1 MERPVLKGLADSWWT
16 FAVRG
21 VIALLFGIGALS
33 YPALTVFVLVI
44 FFGIF
49 VLVDGVTALV
59 MGFGGKKR
67 PAYILLGLVSVAAG
81 VFAMLRPGATAL
93 ALLWLIGI
101 WALVKG
107 IGEIVAAIQIRKE
120 VEERMGDRAQRS
132 DLRPVRDLRAGAAR
146 RWRAR
151 HGMADRDLRVR
162 QRFVEAD
169 AGLQASAGEE
179 GPGIR
184 RRLKWRPPM
193 FAYLFPL
200 GERRYLG
207 PEFNADITTSRVT
220 YVCGLVLSVG
230 L

>member
-1 MERPVLKGLADSWWT
+1 MLKGLADSWWT

-120 VEERMGDRAQRS
+120 VEGEWAIALSGVISVLFGIFVLA
-132 DLRPVRDLRAGAAR
+132 RPGAGALAMV
-146 RWRAR
+146 WLIAIY
-151 HGMADRDLRVR
+151 A
-162 QRFVEAD
+162 FI
-169 AGLQASAGEE
+169 S
-179 GPGIR
+179 GILKLMLGIKL
-184 RRLKWRPPM
+184 RRLKKAIESAP
-193 FAYLFPL
+193 A
-200 GERRYLG
+200 
-207 PEFNADITTSRVT
+207 
-220 YVCGLVLSVG
+220 
-230 L
+230 

>member
-1 MERPVLKGLADSWWT
+1 VLKGLADSWWT

-120 VEERMGDRAQRS
+120 VEGEWAIALSGVISVLFGIFVLA
-132 DLRPVRDLRAGAAR
+132 RPGAGALAMV
-146 RWRAR
+146 WLIAIY
-151 HGMADRDLRVR
+151 A
-162 QRFVEAD
+162 FI
-169 AGLQASAGEE
+169 S
-179 GPGIR
+179 GILKLMLGIKL
-184 RRLKWRPPM
+184 RRLKKAIESAP
-193 FAYLFPL
+193 A
-200 GERRYLG
+200 
-207 PEFNADITTSRVT
+207 
-220 YVCGLVLSVG
+220 
-230 L
+230 

>member
-1 MERPVLKGLADSWWT
+1 MLKGLADSWWT

-120 VEERMGDRAQRS
+120 VEGEWAIALSGVISVLFGIFVLA
-132 DLRPVRDLRAGAAR
+132 RPGAGALAMVWLIAIYAFANGILKLMLGFKLR
-146 RWRAR
+146 RVKKALES
-151 HGMADRDLRVR
+151 A
-162 QRFVEAD
+162 
-169 AGLQASAGEE
+169 AG
-179 GPGIR
+179 
-184 RRLKWRPPM
+184 
-193 FAYLFPL
+193 
-200 GERRYLG
+200 
-207 PEFNADITTSRVT
+207 
-220 YVCGLVLSVG
+220 
-230 L
+230 

>member
-1 MERPVLKGLADSWWT
+1 MLKGLADSWWT

-120 VEERMGDRAQRS
+120 VEGEWAIALSGVISVLFGIFVLA
-132 DLRPVRDLRAGAAR
+132 RPGAGALAMV
-146 RWRAR
+146 WLIAIY
-151 HGMADRDLRVR
+151 A
-162 QRFVEAD
+162 FI
-169 AGLQASAGEE
+169 S
-179 GPGIR
+179 GILKLMLGIKL
-184 RRLKWRPPM
+184 RRLKK
-193 FAYLFPL
+193 ALESAA
-200 GERRYLG
+200 G
-207 PEFNADITTSRVT
+207 
-220 YVCGLVLSVG
+220 
-230 L
+230 